1 MRPNHPTAAR
11 QRPTRRA
18 AILASV
24 CALALSACA
33 PLPSPGPS
41 QRSSATSRPVV
52 ATPAPP
58 KQPPQAAARNFVTVV
73 RRMEPVAE
81 AQCRARTPRG
91 TNCDYQILVDDRPDQ
106 PPNAFQTLDRNGRPV
121 IVFTLGLIADARN
134 ADEIAFVLGHE
145 AAHHI
150 AGHIPRTQQTALTGA
165 LLLGTLAALGGGDAG
180 AIDAAQQI
188 GATVGSRTFSKE
200 FELEAD
206 RLGTVITYRTGYD
219 PVRGAAFFTRIP
231 DPGNRFLG
239 SHPPNAARI
248 ETVRRTMAELRR

>member
-1 MRPNHPTAAR
+1 MSFIQTPSRPRPLPRPALAAS
-11 QRPTRRA
+11 
-18 AILASV
+18 LV
-24 CALALSACA
+24 ALALAACA
-33 PLPSPGPS
+33 PLPGPTPGAQQSP
-41 QRSSATSRPVV
+41 ASRPVT

-58 KQPPQAAARNFVTVV
+58 RPSPQLAARNFVNVV

-81 AQCRARTPRG
+81 AECRARTPRG
-91 TNCDYQILVDDRPDQ
+91 TNCDYLISVDDRPDQ

-150 AGHIPRTQQTALTGA
+150 AGHIPRTQQSAMTGA
-165 LLLGTLAALGGGDAG
+165 LLLGALTALGGGNAG
-180 AIDAAQQI
+180 SIDAAQQI

-219 PVRGAAFFTRIP
+219 PLRGAEFFNRIP